1 MSKENSAQSKE
12 MIMSTFIRSALV
24 AAAMLASASA
34 AMAASYSDGSDGYYG
49 QYSNSQDGVR
59 AFWDNMARNGA

>member
-1 MSKENSAQSKE
+1 
-12 MIMSTFIRSALV
+12 MSTFIRSALV
-24 AAAMLASASA
+24 AAAMLASAST